1 MKIALA
7 GNPNSGK
14 TTLYNA
20 LTGKQE
26 YVGNWAGVTVSKKE
40 AKLKES
46 LGNNIDIVDLPGA
59 YSIRPYTSEES
70 ITTDFIKTENPDV
83 IINVVDSTNLNR
95 SLFFTTQLLEL
106 NIPVVVA
113 LNKVD
118 ISKNV
123 TDIDVSKL
131 EKELNCKVVEISAAK
146 NEGLKNLINV
156 ASESSKLKEQ
166 KNLFKEL
173 SNIHNEE
180 KQDKKRYSI
189 VNNIISKVENRIIRH
204 NEETLED
211 KIDRF
216 VTNPIIGT
224 GLFILIMAFIFDLS
238 INTLGPLVA
247 DALVGFIEN
256 FQNAVSGQ
264 LASMGTSDFL
274 NSLLT
279 DGIIGGVGAVV
290 GFVPLVM
297 VLMFML
303 SLVEDSGFMARIAL
317 IFDPLFR
324 KVGLSGKSIIPMIVG
339 YGCSIPGIMATRTI
353 KDEKQRRL
361 TAMLTPFVPCGAKI
375 PIIALFTAAFFP
387 EQGYMFPLTYIVA
400 FTVIICVGLIL
411 KKVTG
416 ADNIKNY
423 FIIELPQYR
432 IPSIKRAFFKMLE
445 TGKDFITRAGTIIIV
460 CNTVVFIMSSF
471 NFKLQLVED
480 AVNTS
485 ILANVATPFAF
496 LLIPVGIGVWQLSAA
511 AITGFIAKEE
521 VVGTLAVVYSMGAA
535 INSDFELVNAMTVRE
550 TMGITA
556 VSALA
561 FMFFNLF
568 TPPCFAA
575 IGAMKSEMKSN
586 KWLLKSVLL
595 QLSVGYIVAMITYQV
610 GTILVYKELAQGFIP
625 AVIILAL
632 AVVIH
637 NIYGYLCG
645 YFGGKAVGFK
655 ERKRRT
661 LSIETGMKN
670 ATLATVLAAA
680 HFAPEAAIAPAIAG
694 IWHAFSV
701 SVLANYWGNK
711 EITDE
716 DDEEVKESLE

>member
-113 LNKVD
+113 LNKTD

-123 TDIDVSKL
+123 TDIDVNKL

-146 NEGLKNLINV
+146 NEGLKNLIKI
-156 ASESSKLKEQ
+156 ACESSKLKEQ

-238 INTLGPLVA
+238 VNTLGPLVA

-496 LLIPVGIGVWQLSAA
+496 LLIPVGIGVWQLAAA

-535 INSDFELVNAMTVRE
+535 INSDFELVNAMTVQE

-632 AVVIH
+632 AVFYVVYKIKS
-637 NIYGYLCG
+637 N
-645 YFGGKAVGFK
+645 KVNESEK
-655 ERKRRT
+655 K
-661 LSIETGMKN
+661 
-670 ATLATVLAAA
+670 
-680 HFAPEAAIAPAIAG
+680 
-694 IWHAFSV
+694 V
-701 SVLANYWGNK
+701 SKVQ
-711 EITDE
+711 
-716 DDEEVKESLE
+716 VQ

>member
-156 ASESSKLKEQ
+156 ACESSKLKEQ

-361 TAMLTPFVPCGAKI
+361 TAMLTPFVPCGAKL

-610 GTILVYKELAQGFIP
+610 GTILAYKELAQGFIP

-632 AVVIH
+632 AVFYVVYKIKS
-637 NIYGYLCG
+637 N
-645 YFGGKAVGFK
+645 K
-655 ERKRRT
+655 
-661 LSIETGMKN
+661 
-670 ATLATVLAAA
+670 
-680 HFAPEAAIAPAIAG
+680 
-694 IWHAFSV
+694 V
-701 SVLANYWGNK
+701 S
-711 EITDE
+711 
-716 DDEEVKESLE
+716 ESEKKVSKVQVQ

>member
-123 TDIDVSKL
+123 TDIDINKL

-146 NEGLKNLINV
+146 NEGLKSLIKV

-211 KIDRF
+211 KIDKF

-224 GLFILIMAFIFDLS
+224 GLFILIMAFIFNLS

-247 DALVGFIEN
+247 DTLVGYIEN
-256 FQNAVSGQ
+256 FQDAVSGL
-264 LASMGTSDFL
+264 LASIGTSDFL

-361 TAMLTPFVPCGAKI
+361 TAMLTPFVPCGAKL

-387 EQGYMFPLTYIVA
+387 EQGYMFPLTYLVA

-485 ILANVATPFAF
+485 ILANIATPFAF
-496 LLIPVGIGVWQLSAA
+496 LLIPVGIGVWQLAAA

-535 INSDFELVNAMTVRE
+535 INSDFELVNAMAVQE
-550 TMGITA
+550 TMAITA
-556 VSALA
+556 VSALS

-586 KWLLKSVLL
+586 KWLAKSVLL

-610 GTILVYKELAQGFIP
+610 GTILVYKELGQGFIP

-632 AVVIH
+632 AV
-637 NIYGYLCG
+637 IYIVY
-645 YFGGKAVGFK
+645 KIK
-655 ERKRRT
+655 SNK
-661 LSIETGMKN
+661 
-670 ATLATVLAAA
+670 
-680 HFAPEAAIAPAIAG
+680 
-694 IWHAFSV
+694 V
-701 SVLANYWGNK
+701 S
-711 EITDE
+711 
-716 DDEEVKESLE
+716 ESEKKVSKVQVQ

>member
-211 KIDRF
+211 KIDKF

-324 KVGLSGKSIIPMIVG
+324 KIGLSGKSIIPMIVG

-361 TAMLTPFVPCGAKI
+361 TAMLTPFVPCGAKL

-387 EQGYMFPLTYIVA
+387 EQGYMFPITYIVA
-400 FTVIICVGLIL
+400 FSVIICVGLIL

-485 ILANVATPFAF
+485 ILANIATPFAF

-535 INSDFELVNAMTVRE
+535 INSDFELVNAMTVKE

-632 AVVIH
+632 AVFYVVYKIKS
-637 NIYGYLCG
+637 N
-645 YFGGKAVGFK
+645 K
-655 ERKRRT
+655 
-661 LSIETGMKN
+661 
-670 ATLATVLAAA
+670 
-680 HFAPEAAIAPAIAG
+680 
-694 IWHAFSV
+694 V
-701 SVLANYWGNK
+701 S
-711 EITDE
+711 
-716 DDEEVKESLE
+716 ESEKKVSKVQVQ

>member
-156 ASESSKLKEQ
+156 ACESSKLKEQ

-361 TAMLTPFVPCGAKI
+361 TAMLTPFVPCGAKL

-632 AVVIH
+632 AVFYVVYKIKS
-637 NIYGYLCG
+637 N
-645 YFGGKAVGFK
+645 K
-655 ERKRRT
+655 
-661 LSIETGMKN
+661 
-670 ATLATVLAAA
+670 
-680 HFAPEAAIAPAIAG
+680 
-694 IWHAFSV
+694 V
-701 SVLANYWGNK
+701 S
-711 EITDE
+711 
-716 DDEEVKESLE
+716 ESEKKVSKVQVQ

>member
-156 ASESSKLKEQ
+156 ACESSKLKEQ

-324 KVGLSGKSIIPMIVG
+324 KIGLSGKSIIPMIVG

-361 TAMLTPFVPCGAKI
+361 TAMLTPFVPCGAKL
-375 PIIALFTAAFFP
+375 PIIALFTAAFFK
-387 EQGYMFPLTYIVA
+387 EQGYMFPITYIVA

-535 INSDFELVNAMTVRE
+535 INSDFELVNAMTVKE

-632 AVVIH
+632 AVFYVVYKIKS
-637 NIYGYLCG
+637 N
-645 YFGGKAVGFK
+645 K
-655 ERKRRT
+655 
-661 LSIETGMKN
+661 
-670 ATLATVLAAA
+670 
-680 HFAPEAAIAPAIAG
+680 
-694 IWHAFSV
+694 V
-701 SVLANYWGNK
+701 S
-711 EITDE
+711 
-716 DDEEVKESLE
+716 ESEKKVSKVQVQ

>member
-131 EKELNCKVVEISAAK
+131 EKELNSKVVEISAAK

-274 NSLLT
+274 NALLT

-361 TAMLTPFVPCGAKI
+361 TAMLTPFVPCGAKL

-535 INSDFELVNAMTVRE
+535 INSDFELVNAMTVQE

-632 AVVIH
+632 AVFYVVYKIKS
-637 NIYGYLCG
+637 N
-645 YFGGKAVGFK
+645 K
-655 ERKRRT
+655 
-661 LSIETGMKN
+661 
-670 ATLATVLAAA
+670 
-680 HFAPEAAIAPAIAG
+680 
-694 IWHAFSV
+694 V
-701 SVLANYWGNK
+701 S
-711 EITDE
+711 
-716 DDEEVKESLE
+716 ESEKKVSKVQVQ

>member
-387 EQGYMFPLTYIVA
+387 EHGYMFPLTYIVA
-400 FTVIICVGLIL
+400 FSVIICVGLIL

-632 AVVIH
+632 AVFYVVYKIKS
-637 NIYGYLCG
+637 N
-645 YFGGKAVGFK
+645 K
-655 ERKRRT
+655 
-661 LSIETGMKN
+661 
-670 ATLATVLAAA
+670 
-680 HFAPEAAIAPAIAG
+680 
-694 IWHAFSV
+694 V
-701 SVLANYWGNK
+701 S
-711 EITDE
+711 
-716 DDEEVKESLE
+716 ESEKKVSKVQVQ

>member
-247 DALVGFIEN
+247 DALVGFIKN

-274 NSLLT
+274 NALLT

-324 KVGLSGKSIIPMIVG
+324 KIGLSGKSIIPMIVG

-361 TAMLTPFVPCGAKI
+361 TAMLTPFVPCGAKL
-375 PIIALFTAAFFP
+375 PIIALFTAAFFK
-387 EQGYMFPLTYIVA
+387 EQGYMFPITYIVA
-400 FTVIICVGLIL
+400 FSVIICVGLIL

-535 INSDFELVNAMTVRE
+535 INSDFELVNAMTVKE

-632 AVVIH
+632 AVFYVVYKIKS
-637 NIYGYLCG
+637 N
-645 YFGGKAVGFK
+645 K
-655 ERKRRT
+655 
-661 LSIETGMKN
+661 
-670 ATLATVLAAA
+670 
-680 HFAPEAAIAPAIAG
+680 
-694 IWHAFSV
+694 V
-701 SVLANYWGNK
+701 S
-711 EITDE
+711 
-716 DDEEVKESLE
+716 ESEKKVSKVQVQ

>member
-274 NSLLT
+274 NALLT

-324 KVGLSGKSIIPMIVG
+324 KIGLSGKSIIPMIVG

-361 TAMLTPFVPCGAKI
+361 TAMLTPFVPCGAKL
-375 PIIALFTAAFFP
+375 PIIALFTAAFFK

-496 LLIPVGIGVWQLSAA
+496 LLIPVGIGVWQLAAA

-535 INSDFELVNAMTVRE
+535 INSDFELVNAMTVKE

-632 AVVIH
+632 AVFYVVYKIKS
-637 NIYGYLCG
+637 N
-645 YFGGKAVGFK
+645 K
-655 ERKRRT
+655 
-661 LSIETGMKN
+661 
-670 ATLATVLAAA
+670 
-680 HFAPEAAIAPAIAG
+680 
-694 IWHAFSV
+694 V
-701 SVLANYWGNK
+701 S
-711 EITDE
+711 
-716 DDEEVKESLE
+716 ESEKKVSKVQVQ

>member
-247 DALVGFIEN
+247 DALVGFIKN

-324 KVGLSGKSIIPMIVG
+324 KIGLSGKSIIPMIVG

-361 TAMLTPFVPCGAKI
+361 TAMLTPFVPCGAKL

-387 EQGYMFPLTYIVA
+387 EQGYMFPITYIVA
-400 FTVIICVGLIL
+400 FSVIICVGLIL

-535 INSDFELVNAMTVRE
+535 INSDFELVNAMTVQE

-632 AVVIH
+632 AVFYVVYKIKS
-637 NIYGYLCG
+637 N
-645 YFGGKAVGFK
+645 K
-655 ERKRRT
+655 
-661 LSIETGMKN
+661 
-670 ATLATVLAAA
+670 
-680 HFAPEAAIAPAIAG
+680 
-694 IWHAFSV
+694 V
-701 SVLANYWGNK
+701 S
-711 EITDE
+711 
-716 DDEEVKESLE
+716 ESEKKVSKVQVQ

>member
-106 NIPVVVA
+106 NMPVVVA

-324 KVGLSGKSIIPMIVG
+324 KIGLSGKSIIPMIVG

-361 TAMLTPFVPCGAKI
+361 TAMLTPFVPCGAKL
-375 PIIALFTAAFFP
+375 PIIALFTAAFFK

-485 ILANVATPFAF
+485 ILANIATPFAF
-496 LLIPVGIGVWQLSAA
+496 LLIPVGIGVWQLAAA

-535 INSDFELVNAMTVRE
+535 INSDFELVNAMTVKE

-632 AVVIH
+632 AVFYVVYKIKS
-637 NIYGYLCG
+637 N
-645 YFGGKAVGFK
+645 K
-655 ERKRRT
+655 
-661 LSIETGMKN
+661 
-670 ATLATVLAAA
+670 
-680 HFAPEAAIAPAIAG
+680 
-694 IWHAFSV
+694 V
-701 SVLANYWGNK
+701 S
-711 EITDE
+711 
-716 DDEEVKESLE
+716 ESEKKVSKVQVQ

>member
-106 NIPVVVA
+106 NIPVVVS

-146 NEGLKNLINV
+146 NEGLKSLINV

-324 KVGLSGKSIIPMIVG
+324 KIGLSGKSIIPMIVG

-361 TAMLTPFVPCGAKI
+361 TAMLTPFVPCGAKL

-387 EQGYMFPLTYIVA
+387 EQGYMFPITYIVA

-496 LLIPVGIGVWQLSAA
+496 LLIPVGIGVWQLAAA

-535 INSDFELVNAMTVRE
+535 INSDFELVNAMTVQE

-632 AVVIH
+632 AVFYVVYKIKS
-637 NIYGYLCG
+637 N
-645 YFGGKAVGFK
+645 K
-655 ERKRRT
+655 
-661 LSIETGMKN
+661 
-670 ATLATVLAAA
+670 
-680 HFAPEAAIAPAIAG
+680 
-694 IWHAFSV
+694 V
-701 SVLANYWGNK
+701 S
-711 EITDE
+711 
-716 DDEEVKESLE
+716 ESEKKVSKVQVQ

>member
-113 LNKVD
+113 LNKTD

-123 TDIDVSKL
+123 TDIDVNKL

-146 NEGLKNLINV
+146 NEGLKNLIKI
-156 ASESSKLKEQ
+156 ACESSKLKEQ

-211 KIDRF
+211 KIDKF

-238 INTLGPLVA
+238 VNTLGPLVA

-496 LLIPVGIGVWQLSAA
+496 LLIPVGIGVWQLAAA

-535 INSDFELVNAMTVRE
+535 INSDFELVNAMTVQE

-632 AVVIH
+632 AVFYVVYKIKS
-637 NIYGYLCG
+637 N
-645 YFGGKAVGFK
+645 K
-655 ERKRRT
+655 
-661 LSIETGMKN
+661 
-670 ATLATVLAAA
+670 
-680 HFAPEAAIAPAIAG
+680 
-694 IWHAFSV
+694 V
-701 SVLANYWGNK
+701 S
-711 EITDE
+711 
-716 DDEEVKESLE
+716 ESEKKVSKVQVQ

>member
-361 TAMLTPFVPCGAKI
+361 TAMLTPFVPCGAKL
-375 PIIALFTAAFFP
+375 PIIALFTAAFFQ

-632 AVVIH
+632 AVFYVVYKIKS
-637 NIYGYLCG
+637 N
-645 YFGGKAVGFK
+645 K
-655 ERKRRT
+655 
-661 LSIETGMKN
+661 
-670 ATLATVLAAA
+670 
-680 HFAPEAAIAPAIAG
+680 
-694 IWHAFSV
+694 V
-701 SVLANYWGNK
+701 S
-711 EITDE
+711 
-716 DDEEVKESLE
+716 ESEKKVSKVQVQ

>member
-274 NSLLT
+274 NALLT

-324 KVGLSGKSIIPMIVG
+324 KIGLSGKSIIPMIVG

-400 FTVIICVGLIL
+400 FSVIICVGLIL

-535 INSDFELVNAMTVRE
+535 INSDFELVNAMTVKE

-632 AVVIH
+632 AVFYVVYKIKS
-637 NIYGYLCG
+637 N
-645 YFGGKAVGFK
+645 K
-655 ERKRRT
+655 
-661 LSIETGMKN
+661 
-670 ATLATVLAAA
+670 
-680 HFAPEAAIAPAIAG
+680 
-694 IWHAFSV
+694 V
-701 SVLANYWGNK
+701 S
-711 EITDE
+711 
-716 DDEEVKESLE
+716 ESEKKVSKVQVQ

>member
-361 TAMLTPFVPCGAKI
+361 TAMLTPFVPCGAKL
-375 PIIALFTAAFFP
+375 PIIALFTAAFFK
-387 EQGYMFPLTYIVA
+387 EQGYMFPITYIVA
-400 FTVIICVGLIL
+400 FSVIICVGLIL

-496 LLIPVGIGVWQLSAA
+496 LLIPVGIGVWQLAAA

-535 INSDFELVNAMTVRE
+535 INADFELVNAMAVQE

-632 AVVIH
+632 AVFYVVYKIKS
-637 NIYGYLCG
+637 N
-645 YFGGKAVGFK
+645 K
-655 ERKRRT
+655 
-661 LSIETGMKN
+661 
-670 ATLATVLAAA
+670 
-680 HFAPEAAIAPAIAG
+680 
-694 IWHAFSV
+694 V
-701 SVLANYWGNK
+701 S
-711 EITDE
+711 
-716 DDEEVKESLE
+716 ESEKKVSKVQVQ

>member
-535 INSDFELVNAMTVRE
+535 INSDFELVNAMTVQE

-595 QLSVGYIVAMITYQV
+595 QLSVGYIIAMITYQV

-632 AVVIH
+632 AVFYVVYKIKS
-637 NIYGYLCG
+637 N
-645 YFGGKAVGFK
+645 K
-655 ERKRRT
+655 
-661 LSIETGMKN
+661 
-670 ATLATVLAAA
+670 
-680 HFAPEAAIAPAIAG
+680 
-694 IWHAFSV
+694 V
-701 SVLANYWGNK
+701 S
-711 EITDE
+711 
-716 DDEEVKESLE
+716 ESEKKVSKVQVQ

>member
-46 LGNNIDIVDLPGA
+46 LGNSITIIDLPGA

-70 ITTDFIKTENPDV
+70 ITTGFIKNENPDV

-123 TDIDVSKL
+123 TDIDINKL

-146 NEGLKNLINV
+146 NEGLKNLIKV

-224 GLFILIMAFIFDLS
+224 GLFILIMAFIFNLS

-247 DALVGFIEN
+247 DTLVGYIEN
-256 FQNAVSGQ
+256 FQDAVSGL
-264 LASMGTSDFL
+264 LASIGTSDFL

-361 TAMLTPFVPCGAKI
+361 TAMLTPFVPCGAKL

-387 EQGYMFPLTYIVA
+387 EQGYMFPLTYLVA

-485 ILANVATPFAF
+485 ILANIATPFAF
-496 LLIPVGIGVWQLSAA
+496 LLIPVGIGVWQLAAA

-535 INSDFELVNAMTVRE
+535 INSDFELVNAMAVQE
-550 TMGITA
+550 TMAITA
-556 VSALA
+556 VSALS

-586 KWLLKSVLL
+586 KWLVKSVLL

-632 AVVIH
+632 AV
-637 NIYGYLCG
+637 IYIVY
-645 YFGGKAVGFK
+645 KIK
-655 ERKRRT
+655 SNK
-661 LSIETGMKN
+661 
-670 ATLATVLAAA
+670 
-680 HFAPEAAIAPAIAG
+680 
-694 IWHAFSV
+694 V
-701 SVLANYWGNK
+701 S
-711 EITDE
+711 
-716 DDEEVKESLE
+716 ESEKKVSKVQVQ

>member
-146 NEGLKNLINV
+146 NEGLKSLINV

-535 INSDFELVNAMTVRE
+535 INSDFELVNAMTVQE

-632 AVVIH
+632 AVFYVVYKIKS
-637 NIYGYLCG
+637 N
-645 YFGGKAVGFK
+645 K
-655 ERKRRT
+655 
-661 LSIETGMKN
+661 
-670 ATLATVLAAA
+670 
-680 HFAPEAAIAPAIAG
+680 
-694 IWHAFSV
+694 V
-701 SVLANYWGNK
+701 S
-711 EITDE
+711 
-716 DDEEVKESLE
+716 ESEKKVSKVQVQ

>member
-610 GTILVYKELAQGFIP
+610 GTILAYKELAQGFIP

-632 AVVIH
+632 AVFYVVYKIKS
-637 NIYGYLCG
+637 N
-645 YFGGKAVGFK
+645 K
-655 ERKRRT
+655 
-661 LSIETGMKN
+661 
-670 ATLATVLAAA
+670 
-680 HFAPEAAIAPAIAG
+680 
-694 IWHAFSV
+694 V
-701 SVLANYWGNK
+701 S
-711 EITDE
+711 
-716 DDEEVKESLE
+716 ESEKKVSKVQVQ

>member
-632 AVVIH
+632 AV
-637 NIYGYLCG
+637 
-645 YFGGKAVGFK
+645 
-655 ERKRRT
+655 
-661 LSIETGMKN
+661 
-670 ATLATVLAAA
+670 
-680 HFAPEAAIAPAIAG
+680 
-694 IWHAFSV
+694 FSV
-701 SVLANYWGNK
+701 VYKIKSNK
-711 EITDE
+711 
-716 DDEEVKESLE
+716 VSESEKKVSKVQVQ

>member
-274 NSLLT
+274 NALLT

-324 KVGLSGKSIIPMIVG
+324 KIGLSGKSIIPMIVG

-361 TAMLTPFVPCGAKI
+361 TAMLTPFVPCGAKL

-632 AVVIH
+632 AVFYVVYKIKS
-637 NIYGYLCG
+637 N
-645 YFGGKAVGFK
+645 K
-655 ERKRRT
+655 
-661 LSIETGMKN
+661 
-670 ATLATVLAAA
+670 
-680 HFAPEAAIAPAIAG
+680 
-694 IWHAFSV
+694 V
-701 SVLANYWGNK
+701 S
-711 EITDE
+711 
-716 DDEEVKESLE
+716 ESEKKVSKVQVQ

>member
-1 MKIALA
+1 M
-7 GNPNSGK
+7 
-14 TTLYNA
+14 
-20 LTGKQE
+20 
-26 YVGNWAGVTVSKKE
+26 SKKE

-324 KVGLSGKSIIPMIVG
+324 KIGLSGKSIIPMIVG

-361 TAMLTPFVPCGAKI
+361 TAMLTPFVPCGAKL
-375 PIIALFTAAFFP
+375 PIIALFTAAFFK

-485 ILANVATPFAF
+485 ILANIATPFAF
-496 LLIPVGIGVWQLSAA
+496 LLIPVGIGVWQLAAA

-535 INSDFELVNAMTVRE
+535 INSDFELVNAMTVKE

-632 AVVIH
+632 AVFYVVYKIKS
-637 NIYGYLCG
+637 N
-645 YFGGKAVGFK
+645 K
-655 ERKRRT
+655 
-661 LSIETGMKN
+661 
-670 ATLATVLAAA
+670 
-680 HFAPEAAIAPAIAG
+680 
-694 IWHAFSV
+694 V
-701 SVLANYWGNK
+701 S
-711 EITDE
+711 
-716 DDEEVKESLE
+716 ESEKKVSKVQVQ

>member
-146 NEGLKNLINV
+146 NEGLKSLIKV
-156 ASESSKLKEQ
+156 ATESAKLKEQ

-361 TAMLTPFVPCGAKI
+361 TAMLTPFVPCGAKL

-496 LLIPVGIGVWQLSAA
+496 LLIPVGIGVWQLAAA

-535 INSDFELVNAMTVRE
+535 INSDFELVNAMTVQE

-632 AVVIH
+632 AVFYVVYKIKS
-637 NIYGYLCG
+637 N
-645 YFGGKAVGFK
+645 K
-655 ERKRRT
+655 
-661 LSIETGMKN
+661 
-670 ATLATVLAAA
+670 
-680 HFAPEAAIAPAIAG
+680 
-694 IWHAFSV
+694 V
-701 SVLANYWGNK
+701 S
-711 EITDE
+711 
-716 DDEEVKESLE
+716 ESEKKVSKVQVQ

>member
-324 KVGLSGKSIIPMIVG
+324 KIGLSGKSIIPMIVG

-535 INSDFELVNAMTVRE
+535 INSDFELVNAMTVKE

-632 AVVIH
+632 AVFYVVYKIKS
-637 NIYGYLCG
+637 N
-645 YFGGKAVGFK
+645 K
-655 ERKRRT
+655 
-661 LSIETGMKN
+661 
-670 ATLATVLAAA
+670 
-680 HFAPEAAIAPAIAG
+680 
-694 IWHAFSV
+694 V
-701 SVLANYWGNK
+701 S
-711 EITDE
+711 
-716 DDEEVKESLE
+716 ESEKKVSKVQVQ

>member
-146 NEGLKNLINV
+146 NEGLKSLINV

-324 KVGLSGKSIIPMIVG
+324 KIGLSGKSIIPMIVG

-361 TAMLTPFVPCGAKI
+361 TAMLTPFVPCGAKL

-387 EQGYMFPLTYIVA
+387 EQGYMFPITYIVA
-400 FTVIICVGLIL
+400 FSVIICVGLIL

-535 INSDFELVNAMTVRE
+535 INSDFELVNAMTVQE

-632 AVVIH
+632 AVFYVVYKIKS
-637 NIYGYLCG
+637 N
-645 YFGGKAVGFK
+645 K
-655 ERKRRT
+655 
-661 LSIETGMKN
+661 
-670 ATLATVLAAA
+670 
-680 HFAPEAAIAPAIAG
+680 
-694 IWHAFSV
+694 V
-701 SVLANYWGNK
+701 S
-711 EITDE
+711 
-716 DDEEVKESLE
+716 ESEKKVSKVQVQ

>member
-361 TAMLTPFVPCGAKI
+361 TAMLTPFVPCGAKL

-496 LLIPVGIGVWQLSAA
+496 LLIPVGIGVWQLAAA

-535 INSDFELVNAMTVRE
+535 INSDFELVNAMTVQE

-632 AVVIH
+632 AVFYVVYKIKS
-637 NIYGYLCG
+637 N
-645 YFGGKAVGFK
+645 K
-655 ERKRRT
+655 
-661 LSIETGMKN
+661 
-670 ATLATVLAAA
+670 
-680 HFAPEAAIAPAIAG
+680 
-694 IWHAFSV
+694 V
-701 SVLANYWGNK
+701 S
-711 EITDE
+711 
-716 DDEEVKESLE
+716 ESEKKVSKVQVQ

>member
-156 ASESSKLKEQ
+156 ACESSKLKEQ

-387 EQGYMFPLTYIVA
+387 EQGYMFPITYIVA
-400 FTVIICVGLIL
+400 FSVIICVGLIL

-496 LLIPVGIGVWQLSAA
+496 LLIPVGIGVWQLAAA

-535 INSDFELVNAMTVRE
+535 INSDFELVNAMTVQE

-632 AVVIH
+632 AVFYVVYKIKS
-637 NIYGYLCG
+637 N
-645 YFGGKAVGFK
+645 K
-655 ERKRRT
+655 
-661 LSIETGMKN
+661 
-670 ATLATVLAAA
+670 
-680 HFAPEAAIAPAIAG
+680 
-694 IWHAFSV
+694 V
-701 SVLANYWGNK
+701 S
-711 EITDE
+711 
-716 DDEEVKESLE
+716 ESEKKVSKVQVQ

>member
-387 EQGYMFPLTYIVA
+387 EQGYMFPITYIVA

-485 ILANVATPFAF
+485 ILANIATPFAF

-535 INSDFELVNAMTVRE
+535 INSDFELVNAMTVQE

-632 AVVIH
+632 AVFYVVYKIKS
-637 NIYGYLCG
+637 N
-645 YFGGKAVGFK
+645 K
-655 ERKRRT
+655 
-661 LSIETGMKN
+661 
-670 ATLATVLAAA
+670 
-680 HFAPEAAIAPAIAG
+680 
-694 IWHAFSV
+694 V
-701 SVLANYWGNK
+701 S
-711 EITDE
+711 
-716 DDEEVKESLE
+716 ESEKKVSKVQVQ

>member
-146 NEGLKNLINV
+146 NEGLKSLIKV
-156 ASESSKLKEQ
+156 ATESAKLKEQ

-324 KVGLSGKSIIPMIVG
+324 KIGLSGKSIIPMIVG

-361 TAMLTPFVPCGAKI
+361 TAMLTPFVPCGAKL

-387 EQGYMFPLTYIVA
+387 EQGYMFPITYIVA

-496 LLIPVGIGVWQLSAA
+496 LLIPVGIGVWQLAAA

-535 INSDFELVNAMTVRE
+535 INSDFELVNAMTVQE

-632 AVVIH
+632 AVFYVVYKIKS
-637 NIYGYLCG
+637 N
-645 YFGGKAVGFK
+645 K
-655 ERKRRT
+655 
-661 LSIETGMKN
+661 
-670 ATLATVLAAA
+670 
-680 HFAPEAAIAPAIAG
+680 
-694 IWHAFSV
+694 V
-701 SVLANYWGNK
+701 S
-711 EITDE
+711 
-716 DDEEVKESLE
+716 ESEKKVSKVQVQ

>member
-123 TDIDVSKL
+123 TDIDVIKL

-361 TAMLTPFVPCGAKI
+361 TAMLTPFVPCGAKL
-375 PIIALFTAAFFP
+375 PIIALFTAAFFK

-496 LLIPVGIGVWQLSAA
+496 LLIPVGIGVWQLAAA

-535 INSDFELVNAMTVRE
+535 INSDFELVNAMTVQE

-632 AVVIH
+632 AVFYVVYKIKS
-637 NIYGYLCG
+637 N
-645 YFGGKAVGFK
+645 K
-655 ERKRRT
+655 
-661 LSIETGMKN
+661 
-670 ATLATVLAAA
+670 
-680 HFAPEAAIAPAIAG
+680 
-694 IWHAFSV
+694 V
-701 SVLANYWGNK
+701 S
-711 EITDE
+711 
-716 DDEEVKESLE
+716 ESEKKVSKVQVQ

>member
-324 KVGLSGKSIIPMIVG
+324 KIGLSGKSIIPMIVG

-361 TAMLTPFVPCGAKI
+361 TAMLTPFVPCGAKL

-387 EQGYMFPLTYIVA
+387 EQGYMFPITYIVA
-400 FTVIICVGLIL
+400 FSVIICVGLIL

-535 INSDFELVNAMTVRE
+535 INSDFELVNAMTVQE

-625 AVIILAL
+625 AVVILAL
-632 AVVIH
+632 AVFYVVYKIKS
-637 NIYGYLCG
+637 N
-645 YFGGKAVGFK
+645 K
-655 ERKRRT
+655 
-661 LSIETGMKN
+661 
-670 ATLATVLAAA
+670 
-680 HFAPEAAIAPAIAG
+680 
-694 IWHAFSV
+694 V
-701 SVLANYWGNK
+701 S
-711 EITDE
+711 
-716 DDEEVKESLE
+716 ESEKKVSKVQVQ

>member
-211 KIDRF
+211 KIDKF

-324 KVGLSGKSIIPMIVG
+324 KIGLSGKSIIPMIVG

-361 TAMLTPFVPCGAKI
+361 TAMLTPFVPCGAKL

-535 INSDFELVNAMTVRE
+535 INSDFELVNAMTVQE

-632 AVVIH
+632 AVFYVVYKIKS
-637 NIYGYLCG
+637 N
-645 YFGGKAVGFK
+645 K
-655 ERKRRT
+655 
-661 LSIETGMKN
+661 
-670 ATLATVLAAA
+670 
-680 HFAPEAAIAPAIAG
+680 
-694 IWHAFSV
+694 V
-701 SVLANYWGNK
+701 S
-711 EITDE
+711 
-716 DDEEVKESLE
+716 ESEKKVSKVQVQ

>member
-146 NEGLKNLINV
+146 NEGLKNLIKI
-156 ASESSKLKEQ
+156 ACESSKLKEQ

-211 KIDRF
+211 KIDKF

-256 FQNAVSGQ
+256 FQNAISGQ

-496 LLIPVGIGVWQLSAA
+496 LLIPVGIGVWQLAAA

-535 INSDFELVNAMTVRE
+535 INSDFELVNAMTVQE

-632 AVVIH
+632 AVFYVVYKIKS
-637 NIYGYLCG
+637 N
-645 YFGGKAVGFK
+645 K
-655 ERKRRT
+655 
-661 LSIETGMKN
+661 
-670 ATLATVLAAA
+670 
-680 HFAPEAAIAPAIAG
+680 
-694 IWHAFSV
+694 V
-701 SVLANYWGNK
+701 S
-711 EITDE
+711 
-716 DDEEVKESLE
+716 ESEKKVSKVQVQ